1 MEYFAVGEVTLE
13 EIEEALMFVYEYCTI
28 CKVADY
34 DVFNAEEQVDQEM
47 EGMADHA
54 EGAGSIETIAQREEA
69 NGLLKKRGNANNLQ
83 KAIDSLRQNTH
94 RISVE
99 SGKLDHLMY
108 LVSEFITIS
117 SQLSISKASREFL
130 ALRPQF
136 EKLDKLAH
144 QFRTNVMEVRLVP
157 IREMIPKFN
166 RLVRDISHDLGKEVD
181 FVTVGMDT
189 ELDKSSVD
197 MIAEPLVHLLRNA
210 LDHGVER
217 PEERLEAGK
226 NRQGTVKLK
235 ASSAG
240 NNIFIEVS
248 DDGKG
253 LNRQAILQR
262 AIDKGQVQQP
272 DKLTEKDIFNL
283 ICLPGFTMTDE
294 VTTLSGRGVGMDV
307 VKQKIA
313 EMRGELEI
321 SSRPQKGTAF
331 TIKLQ
336 QSIAILDTL
345 LLRSESLNCL
355 IPIADIEGCSQRM
368 SDEVTSR
375 YKQGTIDYED
385 NLIPFVSLRQLF
397 HLNGEQ
403 PTMSKMII
411 MKKNESRFA
420 IFTDHII
427 GQHQAVLKP
436 MGELIKTHREIS
448 AASILGNG
456 QVAYL
461 LDMNALV

>member
-1 MEYFAVGEVTLE
+1 
-13 EIEEALMFVYEYCTI
+13 
-28 CKVADY
+28 
-34 DVFNAEEQVDQEM
+34 
-47 EGMADHA
+47 
-54 EGAGSIETIAQREEA
+54 
-69 NGLLKKRGNANNLQ
+69 
-83 KAIDSLRQNTH
+83 
-94 RISVE
+94 
-99 SGKLDHLMY
+99 
-108 LVSEFITIS
+108 
-117 SQLSISKASREFL
+117 
-130 ALRPQF
+130 
-136 EKLDKLAH
+136 
-144 QFRTNVMEVRLVP
+144 
-157 IREMIPKFN
+157 
-166 RLVRDISHDLGKEVD
+166 
-181 FVTVGMDT
+181 
-189 ELDKSSVD
+189 
-197 MIAEPLVHLLRNA
+197 
-210 LDHGVER
+210 
-217 PEERLEAGK
+217 
-226 NRQGTVKLK
+226 
-235 ASSAG
+235 
-240 NNIFIEVS
+240 
-248 DDGKG
+248 
-253 LNRQAILQR
+253 
-262 AIDKGQVQQP
+262 
-272 DKLTEKDIFNL
+272 
-283 ICLPGFTMTDE
+283 MTDE

-355 IPIADIEGCSQRM
+355 IPIADIEGCSQRL
-368 SDEVTSR
+368 SDEVSSR